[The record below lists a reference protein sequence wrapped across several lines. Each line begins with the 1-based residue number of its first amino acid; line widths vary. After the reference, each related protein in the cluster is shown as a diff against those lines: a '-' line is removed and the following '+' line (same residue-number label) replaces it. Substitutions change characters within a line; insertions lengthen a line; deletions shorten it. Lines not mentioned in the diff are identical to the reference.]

1 MLQVFIHILL
11 YNKVVKVKVNQK
23 LDNDDSFFMFMFL
36 KFLNK
41 ILRNKNINK
50 NVLLL

>member
-23 LDNDDSFFMFMFL
+23 NKFDL
-36 KFLNK
+36 KDKDK
-41 ILRNKNINK
+41 IIII
-50 NVLLL
+50 